1 MQASLLLRLC
11 CRAAAPAAASLPFH
25 VDAHCYC
32 FFAASIAFL
41 RSMNFLIAS
50 ALRSAT
56 VMAAGPPLAG
66 AGAGVGAAGD
76 GAEELEA
83 AACAGG
89 A

>member
-1 MQASLLLRLC
+1 MPVHFSAYAA
-11 CRAAAPAAASLPFH
+11 AAAPAAASLLFHVH

-41 RSMNFLIAS
+41 RSMNFFIAS

>member
-1 MQASLLLRLC
+1 
-11 CRAAAPAAASLPFH
+11 
-25 VDAHCYC
+25 
-32 FFAASIAFL
+32 
-41 RSMNFLIAS
+41 MNFLIAS

-66 AGAGVGAAGD
+66 AGVGAAGD